1 MKKESP
7 VKMSTIGPDVD
18 SRQSRTILNLGHV
31 PKLPHKDMTF
41 KRLDNIYPTRNKGVQ
56 KML

>member
-1 MKKESP
+1 MKEESP
-7 VKMSTIGPDVD
+7 VEMTTIWPDVD

-41 KRLDNIYPTRNKGVQ
+41 KRLDNIYPTRNKGV
-56 KML
+56 